1 LREKDFLNPNEKAE
15 VEKTF
20 GSVEKGESLHFFG
33 KKDKQGGISNLPF
46 MWIWSRI
53 GWLKHKLG

>member
-1 LREKDFLNPNEKAE
+1 MNPNEKAE